1 MPPTAM
7 RHISALPPEIFKG
20 GAPMDP
26 RLSYNFDEIE
36 ASVRQEIHTASARF
50 NAALQELR
58 AQVAPLQE
66 LWTREAATAY
76 QVEQVKWH
84 QAATA
89 LNEILDDLGRAV
101 RDGSDDVAAADR
113 RASGEWARTGR

>member
-1 MPPTAM
+1 
-7 RHISALPPEIFKG
+7 
-20 GAPMDP
+20 MDP

-36 ASVRQEIHTASARF
+36 CSVGQEIHTTSARF
-50 NAALQELR
+50 NSALQELK

-76 QVEQVKWH
+76 GVEQLKWH

-89 LNEILDDLGRAV
+89 LNEILVDLGHAV
-101 RDGSDDVAAADR
+101 RNGAQDVADADHRAA
-113 RASGEWARTGR
+113 GVWARPGG

>member
-1 MPPTAM
+1 
-7 RHISALPPEIFKG
+7 
-20 GAPMDP
+20 MDP

-58 AQVAPLQE
+58 AQVAPLHE

-84 QAATA
+84 QAGA
-89 LNEILDDLGRAV
+89 
-101 RDGSDDVAAADR
+101 DDVAAADR
-113 RASGEWARTGR
+113 RAAGVWARTGR